1 MRLALTLLL
10 AAVVALLTGHL
21 AVVSFFPSVIASH
34 YPTVVSRVYDSK
46 SGAANQE
53 GAARLDAIDGRP
65 GIMRVTLTKGA
76 VERLALETVAVI
88 EKPVQRTA
96 SIAGVVLASTA
107 VPKSIA
113 GDLQSSA
120 LVVRAP
126 LAGAADKPA
135 PGEPAT
141 IIPLAQ
147 GKPAARGGVTGGV
160 TGQSARL
167 IGIGSEDA
175 ASGAPSSA
183 YYILSGENQELQ
195 AGNHVIVQIPLV
207 GNGAVRKIVPASAII
222 YDASGRTWVYAN
234 PGPQVF
240 VREPVDIAVME
251 AETAI
256 LDKGPPAGA
265 LVVKTGA
272 FELYG
277 AESAIGIDKVAH

>member
-96 SIAGVVLASTA
+96 SVAGVVLAIAA

-113 GDLQSSA
+113 GDLPSSA

-126 LAGAADKPA
+126 LSGAADKPA
-135 PGEPAT
+135 SGEPAT

-147 GKPAARGGVTGGV
+147 GRPAARGGA

-175 ASGAPSSA
+175 ASGAPPSA

-195 AGNHVIVQIPLV
+195 AGHHVIVQLPLV

>member
-96 SIAGVVLASTA
+96 SVAGVVLASTA

-147 GKPAARGGVTGGV
+147 GKPAARGGVTG
-160 TGQSARL
+160 QSARL

-175 ASGAPSSA
+175 ASGAPPSA

-195 AGNHVIVQIPLV
+195 TGHHVIVQLPLV